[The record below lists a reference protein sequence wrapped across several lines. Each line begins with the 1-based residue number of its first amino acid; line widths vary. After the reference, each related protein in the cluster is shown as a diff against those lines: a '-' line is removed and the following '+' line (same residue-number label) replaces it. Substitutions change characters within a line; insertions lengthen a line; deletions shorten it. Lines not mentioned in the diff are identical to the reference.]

1 MKTFP
6 FIVIPVFIQ
15 AITAPMVETKP
26 SANDSY
32 ALADAVD
39 GDLNKYTAAELNL
52 LDKKHF
58 DLLIG
63 FFQIMEL

>member
-1 MKTFP
+1 
-6 FIVIPVFIQ
+6 
-15 AITAPMVETKP
+15 MVEMKP

-32 ALADAVD
+32 ALADAID
-39 GDLNKYTAAELNL
+39 GNLNKYTAGELNL
-52 LDKKHF
+52 LDKSHF

>member
-1 MKTFP
+1 
-6 FIVIPVFIQ
+6 
-15 AITAPMVETKP
+15 MVETKP

-32 ALADAVD
+32 ALADAID
-39 GDLNKYTAAELNL
+39 GNLNKYTAAEFNL
-52 LDKKHF
+52 LDKNHF